1 MAAIYD
7 SPYKGSGQ
15 LTRAQFLFYETRT
28 TAKLMTEGLD
38 DAQIVDRIIS
48 ENLFQYPT
56 EKSLKTMAKTCIARL
71 HALQDDTLI
80 QCIATSD
87 SATAKQICLF
97 AMMRQYRLIWDFM
110 ITVIGEKYHQ
120 QDFSFR
126 RQDINVFFLQ
136 LQEQDDYVASWSEQT
151 CKKIGS
157 VLMRIL
163 IENEYIDGSRSC
175 ILNPVLISRALEE
188 AIRDQKLE
196 IVLPAF
202 NCFI

>member
-1 MAAIYD
+1 MAILYD

-28 TAKLMTEGLD
+28 TAKLMMEGLD
-38 DAQIVDRIIS
+38 DTQIVDRIIN

-71 HALQDDTLI
+71 HALGDDNLVS
-80 QCIATSD
+80 CIASQD
-87 SATAKQICLF
+87 SGTAKQICLF

-110 ITVIGEKYHQ
+110 ITVIGGKYHQ

-157 VLMRIL
+157 VLIRIL
-163 IENEYIDGSRSC
+163 IENEYIDSGRSSV
-175 ILNPVLISRALEE
+175 LNPVLISRVLEE
-188 AIRDQKLE
+188 AIHDQKLD
-196 IVLPAF
+196 IALPAF
-202 NCFI
+202 NCFV

>member
-1 MAAIYD
+1 MAILYD

-28 TAKLMTEGLD
+28 TAKLMMEGLD
-38 DAQIVDRIIS
+38 DTQIVDRIIN

-71 HALQDDTLI
+71 HALGDDNLVS
-80 QCIATSD
+80 CIASQD

-110 ITVIGEKYHQ
+110 ITVIGGKYHQ
-120 QDFSFR
+120 QDSSFR

-157 VLMRIL
+157 VLIRIL
-163 IENEYIDGSRSC
+163 IENEYIDSGRSSV
-175 ILNPVLISRALEE
+175 LNPVLISRVLEE
-188 AIRDQKLE
+188 AIHDQKLD
-196 IVLPAF
+196 IALPAF
-202 NCFI
+202 NCFV